1 METLEEIEH
10 RPVLVLTKPGR
21 EMNRVVGRDANEVLI
36 KSSMVDRA
44 EAEAVS
50 HDWLSMLLYVTD
62 DVRSIYKAKFLE
74 PTDRTLAVIGR
85 DDPATKTRLVKTNAR
100 LANGIATLERIID
113 RNRRRVV
120 NRAD

>member
-62 DVRSIYKAKFLE
+62 DVRSI
-74 PTDRTLAVIGR
+74 
-85 DDPATKTRLVKTNAR
+85 
-100 LANGIATLERIID
+100 
-113 RNRRRVV
+113 
-120 NRAD
+120 